1 MVGPG
6 IRAGVGHCR
15 IAVPNTPNQE
25 ANKERDVPNRYLTLL
40 KSVGSIM
47 ASLERKIRQS
57 LAWWLAETWIGC

>member
-6 IRAGVGHCR
+6 IRPGVGHCHT
-15 IAVPNTPNQE
+15 AVTNAPHQE